1 MTFYTWKV
9 YNTQEKEL

>member
-1 MTFYTWKV
+1 MTWKV